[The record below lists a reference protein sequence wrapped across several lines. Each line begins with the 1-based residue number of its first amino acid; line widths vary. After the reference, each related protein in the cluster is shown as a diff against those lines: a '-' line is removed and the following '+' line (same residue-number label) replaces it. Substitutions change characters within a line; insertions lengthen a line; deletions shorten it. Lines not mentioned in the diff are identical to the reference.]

1 MPVPL
6 YTRLTGQPQY
16 CYIDAFFLLSRRAAA
31 LKSCNT
37 QALRPLQAQLLD
49 RLKQGGNRILVAK
62 TGFGKTRVAEELIK
76 ALLGRKRRAR
86 VLFLT
91 DKVML
96 AMQQAGKA
104 ACAQ

>member
-1 MPVPL
+1 
-6 YTRLTGQPQY
+6 
-16 CYIDAFFLLSRRAAA
+16 
-31 LKSCNT
+31 
-37 QALRPLQAQLLD
+37 
-49 RLKQGGNRILVAK
+49 
-62 TGFGKTRVAEELIK
+62 VAEELIK

>member
-1 MPVPL
+1 ML
-6 YTRLTGQPQY
+6 
-16 CYIDAFFLLSRRAAA
+16 FLLSFRAFTP
-31 LKSCNT
+31 KSCNT
-37 QALRPLQAQLLD
+37 EALRPLQAQLVD
-49 RLKQGGNRILVAK
+49 DLKQGGNRILVAK

-76 ALLGRKRRAR
+76 ALLLRKRGAR

>member
-6 YTRLTGQPQY
+6 YAHRSAKIVTSML
-16 CYIDAFFLLSRRAAA
+16 FLLSCRAVA

-37 QALRPLQAQLLD
+37 EALRPLQVQLVD
-49 RLKQGGNRILVAK
+49 DLKQGGNRILVAK

-76 ALLGRKRRAR
+76 ALLLRKRGAR
-86 VLFLT
+86 ILFLS

-104 ACAQ
+104 TQ

>member
-1 MPVPL
+1 M
-6 YTRLTGQPQY
+6 
-16 CYIDAFFLLSRRAAA
+16 
-31 LKSCNT
+31 
-37 QALRPLQAQLLD
+37 QAQLVAD
-49 RLKQGGNRILVAK
+49 LKQGGNRILVAK

-76 ALLGRKRRAR
+76 ALLLRKRGAR

-104 ACAQ
+104 ANTQ